1 MTAQNGHSEKV
12 IIINY
17 HKIKPITDIPSSLL
31 LSLQN
36 NFITLHIKY
45 IVSYFEMHI
54 AKVGTQIAN
63 LEISLTMA
71 INYHIQELPD
81 MHNGKQKFF
90 PKAETY
96 TAFNYKKMIKRIALE
111 SGLQEGAVLAVLDAL
126 PKALKNILLE
136 GHTCKID
143 GLGTF
148 SLSLSF
154 NEDGRVGIN
163 RMNLKVDSNLIGEIR
178 KEAQFNKV
186 QSDVVSVASSKR
198 NFTQHVE
205 MLSEWLTLHE
215 SITLQEYANLIRTST
230 STASREL
237 KKICAM
243 EECKITSSGIG
254 ARKIWIKS

>member
-1 MTAQNGHSEKV
+1 MYE
-12 IIINY
+12 
-17 HKIKPITDIPSSLL
+17 
-31 LSLQN
+31 
-36 NFITLHIKY
+36 KY
-45 IVSYFEMHI
+45 IVSYFATHI
-54 AKVGTQIAN
+54 AKLGTQIAN
-63 LEISLTMA
+63 LEISLIMA

-81 MHNGKQKFF
+81 MHNGKQKLF

-96 TAFNYKKMIKRIALE
+96 STFNNKKMVKRIALE

-143 GLGTF
+143 GFGTF

-163 RMNLKVDSNLIGEIR
+163 RMNLKVDSNLIGELR
-178 KEAQFNKV
+178 EEAQFNKV
-186 QSDVVSVASSKR
+186 QSDVVLVASSKR
-198 NFTQHVE
+198 DFAKHVE
-205 MLSEWLTLHE
+205 LLSEWLTLHE

-237 KKICAM
+237 KKICAI
-243 EECKITSSGIG
+243 EESKITSSGIG
-254 ARKIWIKS
+254 ARKIWVKSQK

>member
-1 MTAQNGHSEKV
+1 
-12 IIINY
+12 
-17 HKIKPITDIPSSLL
+17 
-31 LSLQN
+31 
-36 NFITLHIKY
+36 
-45 IVSYFEMHI
+45 
-54 AKVGTQIAN
+54 
-63 LEISLTMA
+63 
-71 INYHIQELPD
+71 
-81 MHNGKQKFF
+81 MHNGKQKLF

-96 TAFNYKKMIKRIALE
+96 TAFNNRKMVKRIALE

-154 NEDGRVGIN
+154 NKEGRVGIN

-178 KEAQFNKV
+178 EEAQFNKV

-215 SITLQEYANLIRTST
+215 SITLQEYANLIGTST

-237 KKICAM
+237 KKICTM
-243 EECKITSSGIG
+243 EDSKITSSGIG
-254 ARKIWIKS
+254 ARKIWVKSQK